1 MTLYEQR
8 RALDISNLTELKE
21 FKAGDLVWLS
31 TYYSYKKGA
40 MVKILNDQDLT
51 DVHASFLGKLVSP
64 FCTDPTN
71 NLEADVHFRRNDIG
85 AVIRNGLTVV
95 KKQSVVQK
103 YTYEDMYADMRV
115 EVRKKLKSF
124 SDMKAASDMLDIL
137 DSAYVHLNENAFHE
151 YVSDG
156 MIELLTDLSMNF
168 VDEEHHYCVLRLS
181 AAKEYE
187 EDKSVLL
194 AEIWSDISNS
204 GDMEFIA
211 GYFKEAFNDWVSEK
225 WDYINRT
232 GYALVYFDED
242 EEKYRVIY
250 EGDDGNAVKWAN
262 CVVSKYMA
270 QDNPDMTASLIRRD
284 DLIVVK
290 TYLPDPTVDERE
302 GV

>member
-21 FKAGDLVWLS
+21 IKAGDLVWLS

-85 AVIRNGLTVV
+85 AVIRNGLTIV
-95 KKQSVVQK
+95 KKQPVMPK
-103 YTYEDMYADMRV
+103 YTYEDMYTEMRV
-115 EVRKKLKSF
+115 AVRKRLKAF
-124 SDMKAASDMLDIL
+124 SDMKAAFDMLGIL
-137 DSAYVHLNENAFHE
+137 DSAYVHLNEGIFHE

-156 MIELLTDLSMNF
+156 MIELLTDLSVNF
-168 VDEEHHYCVLRLS
+168 CDGKHYCILRLTV
-181 AAKEYE
+181 AKEE
-187 EDKSVLL
+187 DEDKSFSLG
-194 AEIWSDISNS
+194 EIWSDISDS
-204 GDMEFIA
+204 RDMEFIA

-232 GYALVYFDED
+232 GYALVYFDGD

-250 EGDDGNAVKWAN
+250 DGDACNAVKWADG
-262 CVVSKYMA
+262 VVSKYMT
-270 QDNPDMTASLIRRD
+270 QNHPNMTASLIRRD
-284 DLIVVK
+284 KMVAIK
-290 TYLPDPTVDERE
+290 TYPSRYD
-302 GV
+302 G